1 MARQKTRKNS
11 ASVEAYLQS
20 VENPTRRDDSL
31 AMLELMSD
39 VTGEEARMWG
49 SSIVGFGSY
58 HYVYESGR
66 EGDAMLTGFSP
77 RKQNLAIYIMPG
89 FSEHGS
95 LLEKLGKHKTGK
107 SCLYVNKLADIDMKV
122 LKKLVQRSVQQMR
135 KKYG

>member
-1 MARQKTRKNS
+1 MATQKTRETS
-11 ASVEAYLQS
+11 ACVQSFLHSVG
-20 VENPTRRDDSL
+20 NRTRREDSL
-31 AMLELMSD
+31 VMLDLMRD
-39 VTGEEARMWG
+39 ATGEEARMWG

-89 FSEHGS
+89 FSAHGS

-107 SCLYVNKLADIDMKV
+107 SCLYVNTLADIDMKV
-122 LKKLVQRSVQQMR
+122 LKTLVQRSVRHMR

>member
-95 LLEKLGKHKTGK
+95 LLGKLGKHKTGK